1 MESQR
6 IGEPVADRRFLAFGD
21 HSYCRNLL
29 VRSARFPR
37 IITSPLPSH
46 SLADG
51 EKSKSKQSPAPAA
64 TASSELK
71 RWTRRNIWL
80 NPVLVLPGWPIELPR
95 AETSVVV
102 LNEET
107 ETEFFVSHSRVP
119 SHDQILEICSHL
131 DRSARS

>member
-1 MESQR
+1 MP
-6 IGEPVADRRFLAFGD
+6 EPFGSFSAFSSHNQITASFAQGL
-21 HSYCRNLL
+21 RK
-29 VRSARFPR
+29 VRSR
-37 IITSPLPSH
+37 
-46 SLADG
+46 
-51 EKSKSKQSPAPAA
+51 KSKQSRAPAA
-64 TASSELK
+64 TVSSELK

-80 NPVLVLPGWPIELPR
+80 NPVLVLPGWPIEPPR

-131 DRSARS
+131 DRSARR